1 MNTARLLAFVVVL
14 LSLVRASAVTTAQDD
29 RIELTVMCR
38 CMEGSVNSNLFIW
51 LRTYV
56 VPTFEE
62 RMAEEGVQV
71 TVTLREFDGSDEDLR
86 DAYEGELSNQGG
98 ADVMAFDGFWIPEF
112 VANGLVKPLA
122 EIVGPEVHAWSGWE
136 QIADPI
142 ESLMMYQEQ
151 RFGIPNGTDVRVIFY
166 RTDLFE
172 RAGIPVPWQPHSWD
186 DILIAARQ
194 LKAAGVPVPV
204 QLNAGTSMGEAT
216 TMQGY
221 FMALLGAGEHMYD
234 FEDQKWI
241 VSSPAILNAL
251 NFYKT
256 LYVDEALGDAA
267 MQLAEDGREQ
277 SFVAFGDGE
286 IGMLMEGDFFWRSVL
301 FNEMG
306 VEDRRAFVAWT
317 PMPAMRPGAGYRG
330 QDYVTISGGG
340 GWILNP
346 NTAHPEI
353 AWQLITHMAE
363 VDAVR
368 AFQLAQP
375 RISFRNDVPTAGDT
389 TMTDMADAVRALS
402 TVRPQLPEYPALSV
416 EVQRMTERVV
426 SGEMTPEAAM
436 AAYAEAVVALVGI
449 ENTISIPTP

>member
-14 LSLVRASAVTTAQDD
+14 LSLLSARDVTTAQDD

-86 DAYEGELSNQGG
+86 EAYAGELSNQGG

-112 VANGLVKPLA
+112 FANGLVKPLA
-122 EIVGPEVHAWSGWE
+122 EIAGPEVHAWSGWE

-142 ESLMMYQEQ
+142 ESLMMYQGQ

-194 LKAAGVPVPV
+194 LKTAGVPVPV
-204 QLNAGTSMGEAT
+204 QLNAGMSMGEAT

-234 FEDQKWI
+234 FEVQKWI
-241 VSSPAILNAL
+241 VSSPAILNTL

-256 LYVDEALGDAA
+256 LYVDEALGDAT

-317 PMPAMRPGAGYRG
+317 PMPAMTPGAGYRG

-389 TMTDMADAVRALS
+389 TMTDMADAVRELS

-426 SGEMTPEAAM
+426 SGEMTPEEAM

-449 ENTISIPTP
+449 ENTISIPIP